1 MISPVFAWFVTY
13 HTPSHGIE
21 QKHWLS
27 QDPYSYLHRLSQKKR
42 LTGKQTTK
50 WRREE
55 QKLTGNAQ
63 SDLWSDLNC
72 TWISSFFY
80 IMVILITPST
90 WKNTWIRQVY
100 YTVSLINKNNDCA
113 ITIAFLCNTNKNLTS
128 RTTCLPDGFRYLHFR
143 WRNWGTKSQTCS
155 PKRLCLKVWV
165 REAAEA
171 LWLLLQMLITTP
183 LSPLIPLSTFL
194 VLIQLHHPFTF
205 Q

>member
-13 HTPSHGIE
+13 HTPPHGIE

-171 LWLLLQMLITTP
+171 LWLLLQMLIITP